1 MFSDIWQCLY
11 YAIIRTA
18 FIEKL
23 NSTVGYFLAT
33 FCWCWFINCTSWMSY
48 YFSYLNYAT
57 YFRDARRLSIVYVW
71 RLLVFS
77 FMESSILTIFYILS
91 LFLVFK
97 LRTSCLQILHLISD
111 YVTFLGSA
119 DIGAYLVVAYFE
131 RWILTI
137 AHFSDAFFWPIVFTC
152 QVCISYHILEVLLKV
167 FSIGIYKKSNHYLL
181 LLAIFHN
188 LELTQL
194 WSVNYFS
201 LVYKSKLLLWTCPK
215 FWEMFLTDL

>member
-1 MFSDIWQCLY
+1 
-11 YAIIRTA
+11 
-18 FIEKL
+18 
-23 NSTVGYFLAT
+23 
-33 FCWCWFINCTSWMSY
+33 MSY

-119 DIGAYLVVAYFE
+119 DIGAHLVVAYFE
-131 RWILTI
+131 R
-137 AHFSDAFFWPIVFTC
+137 
-152 QVCISYHILEVLLKV
+152 
-167 FSIGIYKKSNHYLL
+167 
-181 LLAIFHN
+181 
-188 LELTQL
+188 
-194 WSVNYFS
+194 
-201 LVYKSKLLLWTCPK
+201 
-215 FWEMFLTDL
+215 